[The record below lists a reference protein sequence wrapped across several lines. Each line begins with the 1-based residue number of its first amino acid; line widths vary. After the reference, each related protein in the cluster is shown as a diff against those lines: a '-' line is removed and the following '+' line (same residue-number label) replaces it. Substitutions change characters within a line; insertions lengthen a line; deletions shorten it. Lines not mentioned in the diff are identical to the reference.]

1 MAKGIIVLDEIPGNC
16 SNIRGDEN
24 GCPYGGMVCQITGI
38 DVMEHVIKGTK
49 PDWCPIKLMPERF
62 EVCGK
67 YPKTGE
73 PVPSYKVGWNACLD
87 EIDKLCKDGGGD
99 D

>member
-49 PDWCPIKLMPERF
+49 PDWCPIRIMPER
-62 EVCGK
+62 K
-67 YPKTGE
+67 ALTGDLSDITKMGE
-73 PVPSYKVGWNACLD
+73 ELVRD
-87 EIDKLCKDGGGD
+87 EYI
-99 D
+99 